1 MLQYPKEINMNEIVK
16 FYTISQVPND
26 VQRKNSRNVS
36 LLYLQTEDEDITKV
50 AVTENGSRNYY
61 IYNKGNLILEKKDI
75 SDNLYYVISN
85 RGKLREVKKQVT
97 DIEVNDRPCELF
109 TYQGRL
115 QGLQVVKITFS
126 GREEF
131 ENFKRPTWFKDE
143 LKNPNY
149 EKGLGDF
156 LSIEKE

>member
-1 MLQYPKEINMNEIVK
+1 MNEIVK

-97 DIEVNDRPCELF
+97 DIEVNDSP
-109 TYQGRL
+109 
-115 QGLQVVKITFS
+115 FS
-126 GREEF
+126 
-131 ENFKRPTWFKDE
+131 
-143 LKNPNY
+143 
-149 EKGLGDF
+149 
-156 LSIEKE
+156 